1 MPPRRAYHHGDL
13 RTALIAAADA
23 IVREQGLEGFSLR
36 EAARRAGVS
45 PGAPA
50 HHFGSVKGL
59 LTEVALLG
67 YDELARY
74 LAPPLEDTTESAE
87 GTVRRMAHG
96 YVRFALDHPG
106 HFRLMFRSDAVD
118 RDDPRYGD
126 VSARALNGLA
136 AAACAFD
143 KASGQTE
150 GRIFGTW
157 AAIHGMAHLILE
169 GKAQYLFGTASA
181 DAVVDLALAAL
192 LARLPSPPD

>member
-1 MPPRRAYHHGDL
+1 MPPRQRAYHHGDL
-13 RTALIAAADA
+13 RSALIVAADT

-50 HHFGSVKGL
+50 HHFSSVKGL

-67 YDELARY
+67 YETLARY
-74 LAPPLEDTTESAE
+74 LIPGAHDVPQSPDA
-87 GTVRRMAHG
+87 TVRRMAHG

-118 RDDPRYGD
+118 RDDPRYLE
-126 VSARALNGLA
+126 VSTRALQGLA
-136 AAACAFD
+136 AAASSFD
-143 KASGQTE
+143 AAPGETS

-157 AAIHGMAHLILE
+157 AAIHGIAHLILE
-169 GKAQYLFGTASA
+169 GKAQYLFGSASA
-181 DAVVDLALAAL
+181 DAVVDAALAAL
-192 LARLPSPPD
+192 FGRPVAAN